1 LITQTSLPSPQ
12 QDDDASEEIP
22 LHDEPANGNTPAK
35 ETSVEEAPAASD
47 PLSLLTDTTR
57 PFPSE
62 SPKFASRPP
71 SGADSYGPLSSEN
84 GLENIDLGPLHEE
97 IDLGVDGGGNAPPP
111 SSSSAASAAAITDRG
126 NLLFSP
132 SGAGTSGASTSAAAA
147 GVSTRPA
154 ARIRISVSD
163 PVRRVSDHAFIPGLT
178 SSHFEYLVTSAPILP
193 VSNGHQSSPTTTAP
207 AQQHQEAGN
216 QAIDDQE
223 PWQRRE
229 VRRRFNDFVALADLL
244 VETQRGYFIFPRPD
258 KGALDGAA
266 SGKSEIEFVESRRVE
281 LERYLRRLAEHPVL
295 GKCNELRVFLTAE
308 GSLSSN
314 FHWQQLQPLKASLM
328 EGVARLPAQ
337 LLGSDPV
344 APTTADAAKN
354 PKHTNDLLR
363 RLKELG
369 ERMRQE
375 YKPPM
380 SLPEDE
386 IALRQTKAEVESYSE
401 VLMQASR
408 RAEKLLREFEHTGN
422 VIGDLGLSLVRL
434 GKYEDEEGSKCGEYT
449 ELGAGAR
456 AIGTEARR
464 VGMTAVRTFRL
475 ARSATNEAVSALE
488 PLHTEL
494 ALAPAVVEAL
504 KEREAALVT
513 VDTIRDGISKK
524 AEALSIA
531 EQSTDLNQVRKAQAL
546 RNEIASLEAACD
558 AAEAEYEKVKGR
570 NQTELQ
576 RWREERKNEF
586 TRMAVAYAHV
596 MAVFEDRAAEVFRST
611 DSSSDIIN
619 K

>member
-1 LITQTSLPSPQ
+1 LP
-12 QDDDASEEIP
+12 
-22 LHDEPANGNTPAK
+22 
-35 ETSVEEAPAASD
+35 SD
-47 PLSLLTDTTR
+47 PLSRLTTILPPAASSQDKDSDA
-57 PFPSE
+57 PS

-71 SGADSYGPLSSEN
+71 SGADSYGPLSDN
-84 GLENIDLGPLHEE
+84 ALENIDLGLVNEE
-97 IDLGVDGGGNAPPP
+97 IEAGP
-111 SSSSAASAAAITDRG
+111 SSAAASVNDRG
-126 NLLFSP
+126 NLFSP
-132 SGAGTSGASTSAAAA
+132 AAGGASTSAGAAE
-147 GVSTRPA
+147 GSTRPA

-163 PVRRVSDHAFIPGLT
+163 PVKRVSDHSFIPGLT

-193 VSNGHQSSPTTTAP
+193 TTNGEHPSPTTTAP
-207 AQQHQEAGN
+207 PRQQHLGEQRNA
-216 QAIDDQE
+216 DE
-223 PWQRRE
+223 PWPRSE

-266 SGKSEIEFVESRRVE
+266 SGKSELEFIESRKIE
-281 LERYLRRLAEHPVL
+281 LERYLRRLAEHPVI
-295 GKCNELRVFLTAE
+295 GRSDELRVFLTAE

-337 LLGSDPV
+337 LLGTDPA

-375 YKPPM
+375 YKPPT

-386 IALRQTKAEVESYSE
+386 IALRQTKAEVEAYSE
-401 VLMQASR
+401 VLMHASR

-422 VIGDLGLSLVRL
+422 VTGDLGLALIRL

-449 ELGAGAR
+449 DLGAGAK
-456 AIGTEARR
+456 AIGAEARR
-464 VGMTAVRTFRL
+464 VGMTAVRKYRL
-475 ARSATNEAVSALE
+475 ARQATANAVSALE

-513 VDTIRDGISKK
+513 VDTIRDGIAKK

-546 RNEIASLEAACD
+546 RNEVASLEAACD
-558 AAEAEYEKVKGR
+558 AAEAGYEKVKGR
-570 NQTELQ
+570 NMTELQ

-586 TRMAVAYAHV
+586 TRMAVAYARV
-596 MAVFEDRAAEVFRST
+596 MAVFEERAVEVFSNT
-611 DSSSDIIN
+611 EASSSDII
-619 K
+619 

>member
-1 LITQTSLPSPQ
+1 MEPVQDPLQFTSLSLG
-12 QDDDASEEIP
+12 DEDASEEIP
-22 LHDEPANGNTPAK
+22 LYEEPANGSTQAEETPP
-35 ETSVEEAPAASD
+35 EEASLPSDPLTRLATPPPAASSKD
-47 PLSLLTDTTR
+47 KDSDA
-57 PFPSE
+57 PS

-71 SGADSYGPLSSEN
+71 SGADSYGPLSDN
-84 GLENIDLGPLHEE
+84 GLENVDLGLSNEE
-97 IDLGVDGGGNAPPP
+97 IDLSGGGSSSAAAAAAAVDDRGNIFSSAAA
-111 SSSSAASAAAITDRG
+111 SSSSAA
-126 NLLFSP
+126 
-132 SGAGTSGASTSAAAA
+132 AGA
-147 GVSTRPA
+147 GVSTRPT

-163 PVRRVSDHAFIPGLT
+163 PVKRVSDHSFIPGLT
-178 SSHFEYLVTSAPILP
+178 SSHFEYLVTSSPILP
-193 VSNGHQSSPTTTAP
+193 ISNGHHPSPTTKAP
-207 AQQHQEAGN
+207 SQQPQEEDIN
-216 QAIDDQE
+216 DEE
-223 PWQRRE
+223 PWPRSE

-266 SGKSEIEFVESRRVE
+266 SGKSEFEFVESRKIE
-281 LERYLRRLAEHPVL
+281 LERYLCRLAEHPVL

-337 LLGSDPV
+337 LLGSDPA

-354 PKHTNDLLR
+354 PKHTNDILR

-375 YKPPM
+375 YRPLT

-386 IALRQTKAEVESYSE
+386 IALRQTKAEVESYEE

-422 VIGDLGLSLVRL
+422 VTGDLGMALIRL

-449 ELGAGAR
+449 DLGAGAKQ
-456 AIGTEARR
+456 IGADARR
-464 VGMTAVRTFRL
+464 VGMTAVRTYRL
-475 ARSATNEAVSALE
+475 ARLATSEAVSALE

-513 VDTIRDGISKK
+513 VDTIRDGIAKK

-531 EQSTDLNQVRKAQAL
+531 EQSTDLNQVRKAQTL
-546 RNEIASLEAACD
+546 RNEVASLEAACD

-570 NQTELQ
+570 NRTELQ

-586 TRMAVAYAHV
+586 TRMAVAYARV
-596 MAVFEDRAAEVFRST
+596 QAVFEERAAEVFSSIE
-611 DSSSDIIN
+611 SSSAAADL
-619 K
+619 